1 MGKLTFN
8 ISETSQI
15 TGLSIDTLRY
25 YDKIGLIKAKKN
37 PKNRYR
43 YYTIGD
49 ISVISHIKNLRDL
62 DLSIS
67 DIKLLFNADTET
79 QREILQNHHRV
90 LLEKLAKIKK
100 IEKHFKDTMD
110 EVNSTNLMINIPFIK
125 AYKERYILN
134 IKKSSAS
141 SDKKSLMDQS
151 TQFDKALDKFM
162 FCICGDEFDS
172 SHLFDF
178 FEFGEINDE
187 NIYYREISE
196 DEYDEN
202 DENHIFVPKHFYI
215 ETITRLSRENFD
227 EYFQNLIAWIYYKN
241 LRPIYPG
248 FIKYLDS
255 SLYFIGEDEFLIK
268 FQIPFEHKKYE

>member
-67 DIKLLFNADTET
+67 DIKLLFDSDIET
-79 QREILQNHHRV
+79 QHDILQNHHKV
-90 LLEKLAKIKK
+90 LLEKLATIKK
-100 IEKHFKDTMD
+100 IEKLFKDTMD
-110 EVNSTNLMINIPFIK
+110 EVNSTNLMINIPIIK
-125 AYKERYILN
+125 VYKERYLAKIN
-134 IKKSSAS
+134 SSIS
-141 SDKKSLMDQS
+141 SDKKSLLNNSDSFDS
-151 TQFDKALDKFM
+151 TIDKFI
-162 FCICGDEFDS
+162 FCIDNDKFDS
-172 SHLFDF
+172 ECLFDF
-178 FEFGEINDE
+178 FEFGNIKDKK
-187 NIYYREISE
+187 IYYREISS

-202 DENHIFVPKHFYI
+202 DKNHVFINKHFYI
-215 ETITRLSRENFD
+215 ETITRLSRNNFD

-255 SLYFIGEDEFLIK
+255 SLYFTENDEYLVK